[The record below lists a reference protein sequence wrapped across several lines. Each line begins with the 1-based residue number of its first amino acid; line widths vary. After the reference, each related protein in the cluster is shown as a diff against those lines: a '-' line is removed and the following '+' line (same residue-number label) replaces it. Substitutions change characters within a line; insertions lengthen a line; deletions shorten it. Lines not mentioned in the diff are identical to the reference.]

1 VAATKTGEDR
11 NLLNLRLGA
20 SLAMAGQRAEAET
33 ALRAVSGESSD
44 LAKLWLA
51 WLARRQG

>member
-1 VAATKTGEDR
+1 VAAGKSGEDR
-11 NLLNLRLGA
+11 NLLNLRVGA

-33 ALRAVSGESSD
+33 VLRSVAGEPAD

-51 WLARRQG
+51 WLARRPA